1 MNLFDYEDELN
12 RTIPMP
18 NGLFREIKEWTV
30 SGAVKSNQHQEFI
43 YSYYWLLV
51 YLWRYAKYHQHSITQ
66 KTIKQLL
73 QYNPYE
79 KRLDYLIKKNGILD
93 MVGLTEVET
102 DYPVSWNQKGD
113 GELSFTM
120 LSEFNSDVQR
130 MIKADKPLKYAV
142 KSPVRHI
149 GNGIDDGLFWSIENT
164 HEIPAYVFK
173 ICMENEQ
180 LGCAGFYLYSILK
193 YIEDKSSHFNKN
205 STFELGNETLENIT
219 LWKLRKIIKVTDELV
234 RVGLIHKDREKKMIG
249 KRNRYKII
257 RQNYVRN
264 ESQTVGV

>member
-12 RTIPMP
+12 RTIPIP
-18 NGLFREIKEWTV
+18 NGLFREIKEWTQ

-51 YLWRYAKYHQHSITQ
+51 YLWRYAKYYQHTVTQ
-66 KTIKQLL
+66 KDIKQLL
-73 QYNPYE
+73 GYNPNE
-79 KRLDYLIKKNGILD
+79 KRLDYLIKKNGVLD
-93 MVGLTEVET
+93 MVGLTEHEL

-120 LSEFNSDVQR
+120 LSEFSRDDQR
-130 MIKADKPLKYAV
+130 IIKSNKPQKYSM

-149 GNGIDDGLFWSIENT
+149 GNGIDDGYFRNIEET

-173 ICMENEQ
+173 ICMENESM
-180 LGCAGFYLYSILK
+180 GCAGFYLFSILK
-193 YIEDKSSHFNKN
+193 YIEDKSIHFNK
-205 STFELGNETLENIT
+205 SATFEMGNEKLAEIT
-219 LWKLRKIIKVTDELV
+219 LWNERRVTKVANELAKS
-234 RVGLIHKDREKKMIG
+234 GLIHKEQKHKYQG
-249 KRNRYKII
+249 KRNSYRII

-264 ESQTVGV
+264 DAQTVGI